1 MQLQV
6 REVPMYYFI
15 INPNAHGGRG
25 EKIWKKLER
34 QLKRSGVAYEGYLTQ
49 EAGDARYIAAR
60 LTASVQ
66 EPMVI
71 VAVGG
76 DGTVNEVLNGLSIS
90 DLLTLGYIPTG
101 SGNDLARGL
110 MLSKNPC
117 KCLRQILAP
126 TEISRVDYG
135 IISYE
140 DEEPVYRRFMVSSGI
155 GFDAAVCHR
164 LLGKTGGGGLHRLG
178 GRWRYILAG
187 VNQLLH
193 TKASRGY
200 LILDGVRRVEFNHIY
215 FVSIHNHASEGG
227 GFLFAPKASYDDG
240 EVELCVA
247 HTASKLRLVM
257 VLVMACLG
265 HLGRH
270 RGVHFYR
277 CREAVIHVERPLPV
291 HTDGEN
297 CFCQD
302 ELRVRCVKK
311 KLRMILR

>member
-1 MQLQV
+1 
-6 REVPMYYFI
+6 MYYFI
-15 INPNAHGGRG
+15 VNPNSHGRRG

-34 QLKRSGVAYEGYLTQ
+34 QIRKVGVPYEKYLTQ
-49 EAGDARYIAAR
+49 EAGDARRFAAK
-60 LTASVQ
+60 LTAAMQ
-66 EPMVI
+66 EPTVI

-76 DGTVNEVLNGLSIS
+76 DGTVNEVLNGLAIS
-90 DLLTLGYIPTG
+90 DLLTFGYIPTG

-110 MLSKNPC
+110 MLSQNPY
-117 KCLRQILAP
+117 KCLKQILSPA
-126 TEISRVDYG
+126 EISRVDYG

-164 LLGKTGGGGLHRLG
+164 LLKKNGAGGLPRPN

-187 VNQLLH
+187 AKQLLCA
-193 TKASRGY
+193 KPSRGY

-215 FVSIHNHASEGG
+215 FVSIHNHRSEGG
-227 GFLFAPKASYDDG
+227 GFQFAPKAAYDDG

-257 VLVMACLG
+257 VLFTACLG
-265 HLGRH
+265 HLGRQ
-270 RGVHFYR
+270 RGVHVYR

>member
-1 MQLQV
+1 
-6 REVPMYYFI
+6 MYYFI
-15 INPNAHGGRG
+15 VNPNSHGGRG
-25 EKIWKKLER
+25 ERIWKNLER
-34 QLKRSGVAYEGYLTQ
+34 QIRKSGVSYEKYLTQ
-49 EAGDARYIAAR
+49 EAGDARRFAAK
-60 LTASVQ
+60 LTTAMQ
-66 EPMVI
+66 EPTVI

-76 DGTVNEVLNGLSIS
+76 DGTVNEVLNGLAIS
-90 DLLTLGYIPTG
+90 DLLTFGYIPTG

-117 KCLRQILAP
+117 KCLKQILSP

-164 LLGKTGGGGLHRLG
+164 LLKKTGVGGFRRPN

-187 VNQLLH
+187 ANQLLCA
-193 TKASRGY
+193 KPSRGY

-215 FVSIHNHASEGG
+215 FVSIHNYGSEGG
-227 GFLFAPKASYDDG
+227 GFQFAPKAAYDDG

-257 VLVMACLG
+257 VLLTACLG
-265 HLGRH
+265 HLGRQ

-297 CFCQD
+297 CLCQD